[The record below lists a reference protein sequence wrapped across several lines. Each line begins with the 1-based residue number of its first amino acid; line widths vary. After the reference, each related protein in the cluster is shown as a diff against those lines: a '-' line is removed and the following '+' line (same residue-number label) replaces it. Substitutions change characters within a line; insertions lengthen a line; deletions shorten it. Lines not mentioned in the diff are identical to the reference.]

1 LNLRPSGYAS
11 AKERPR
17 RPLLSVTVHHFPP
30 VKGFSEL
37 HRRYQGRSLCASRL
51 QTRDR
56 LGMGAHDQ
64 RPSGFLRVVPRRCAS
79 ATEFPSDEGG
89 TFPKPLDLGGS
100 NTSSVTVSVS
110 GPFAVMRVAL
120 SSKRRS
126 EASTEASKNHLL
138 SLPSSFDRATHPQLV
153 AGVLTL
159 AGELQLVVVEPSTQL
174 VVSPRVVE
182 VLVGTGGG
190 ADPRSVIT

>member
-1 LNLRPSGYAS
+1 
-11 AKERPR
+11 
-17 RPLLSVTVHHFPP
+17 
-30 VKGFSEL
+30 
-37 HRRYQGRSLCASRL
+37 
-51 QTRDR
+51 
-56 LGMGAHDQ
+56 
-64 RPSGFLRVVPRRCAS
+64 
-79 ATEFPSDEGG
+79 
-89 TFPKPLDLGGS
+89 
-100 NTSSVTVSVS
+100 
-110 GPFAVMRVAL
+110 MRVAL